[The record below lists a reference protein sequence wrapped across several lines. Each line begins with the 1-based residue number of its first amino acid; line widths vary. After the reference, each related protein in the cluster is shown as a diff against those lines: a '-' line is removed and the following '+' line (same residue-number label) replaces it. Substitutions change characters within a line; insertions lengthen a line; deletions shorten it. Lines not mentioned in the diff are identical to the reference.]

1 MPSEV
6 DSKAATPATKMPGA
20 KEAAAQQDADGGE
33 TGYREYAV
41 LDLHL
46 NQFLSFIAEDYSFLP
61 CAIYKPRIDVY
72 LDGKLMYKSRVLAHE
87 DDIFGNVIRL
97 RVYSPNSL
105 LTLKLYECVQLR
117 LTEKSVDELIR
128 PMLRNEPTDEVLIS
142 WCNIELSLLVPAQR
156 YDMVCAFRVNP
167 MFVHYNPGGILY
179 YPTVNGKPFI
189 ENKRVCC
196 ACRVCVFL
204 ASNTL
209 TVHEKVL
216 NKYFDFR
223 CDPHEAP
230 LPWPAN
236 SKDQGA
242 ASMSDSDG
250 GKGGTNYA
258 RPVGRKELDPDKKY
272 KNESETVV
280 KMMRE
285 KNYTKEKPVYDIHQE
300 DSKLETFEMNVKKI
314 FFTQENCTCCR
325 LVDVPKQL
333 RGINYSPC
341 PCCHDYQVCCEHSLE
356 TYYYT
361 SISLKLVSKTPI
373 DFKTELMA
381 LMNVPPG
388 RSKDTHER
396 NDSLC
401 SIVTRVFEL
410 RAQLTMLNCHLGFSS
425 GREAHQQYFYVFVA
439 IIMLGFIL
447 DGKTLTVSCFL
458 LGFITMYLHNTSLKQ
473 YQHDFGDV
481 IEASRRLTQSG
492 EGLEKT
498 IREMV
503 EEEEPVSAV
512 EPEDRHQRNMKC
524 VSKHDF
530 IDDVKLF
537 SKLNTSLNRKEN
549 ISIKTMALLLS
560 SSIPKSLR
568 STLVTTVEYCESF
581 VWCVNAVLAAIRR
594 FGPHL
599 CCFFCSMGFLSLRYA
614 FWMKCCIKAVLILC
628 CTSALVEEHSV
639 VRRRFSQLRQ
649 VAKYLA
655 MRIYRNEWF
664 LNANSFP

>member
-1 MPSEV
+1 MPSGTENT
-6 DSKAATPATKMPGA
+6 AAKPSTQVADA
-20 KEAAAQQDADGGE
+20 KVAEPPKEADGGE
-33 TGYREYAV
+33 TGRKEYAV

-97 RVYSPNSL
+97 RVYSPNSM

-117 LTEKSVDELIR
+117 LTEKCVDELIR

-142 WCNIELSLLVPAQR
+142 WCNIELGLLVPAQR

-223 CDPHEAP
+223 CDSHEVQ
-230 LPWPAN
+230 LPRRSS
-236 SKDQGA
+236 SKDHIA
-242 ASMSDSDG
+242 AGMSESDG
-250 GKGGTNYA
+250 IKGGSNFA
-258 RPVGRKELDPDKKY
+258 RSLGRKELDSVKDF
-272 KNESETVV
+272 KNDPEPVV

-285 KNYTKEKPVYDIHQE
+285 KNYSKERPVYDIPQE

-325 LVDVPKQL
+325 LVEVPKHL

-361 SISLKLVSKTPI
+361 SISLKLVSKSPI

-381 LMNVPPG
+381 LMDVPPG
-388 RSKDTHER
+388 SPNDSHER

-401 SIVTRVFEL
+401 SIVTRAYEL
-410 RAQLTMLNCHLGFSS
+410 QDQLKMLNRHLGFSEGS
-425 GREAHQQYFYVFVA
+425 EAHQQYFYVFVA

-447 DGKTLTVSCFL
+447 DGKTLTVSCFM

-481 IEASRRLTQSG
+481 IEASRRLTRSG
-492 EGLEKT
+492 LGLEKT
-498 IREMV
+498 IRDMV
-503 EEEEPVSAV
+503 EEEEPTTAI
-512 EPEDRHQRNMKC
+512 EPEDRYQRNMKC

-549 ISIKTMALLLS
+549 ISIKTMTLLFS
-560 SSIPKSLR
+560 SSIPKNLR
-568 STLVTTVEYCESF
+568 STLVTTIEYCESF
-581 VWCVNAVLAAIRR
+581 VWWVNAVLAVIRC
-594 FGPHL
+594 FGPYL
-599 CCFFCSMGFLSLRYA
+599 CCFFCVMGFLSLRYA
-614 FWMKCCIKAVLILC
+614 FWMKCCIKAVLVLC

-639 VRRRFSQLRQ
+639 VRRRFTQLRQ
-649 VAKYLA
+649 LAKYLA
-655 MRIYRNEWF
+655 MRIYRREWF